1 VSATYVQSEL
11 DVLSGIAHDPTPRA
25 VNDRAEIARAIEA
38 AAADRHG
45 LVHITGIRRHLPATV
60 APSYIG
66 ATVNRLAR
74 RGVLVKTGRY
84 EPNAGASRNASKPSP
99 VWRLKRRIES
109 GDIA

>member
-1 VSATYVQSEL
+1 VSAYVQSEL
-11 DVLSGIAHDPTPRA
+11 DVLTGIATDPTPRA
-25 VNDRAEIARAIEA
+25 TDDRAEIARAIEA

-60 APSYIG
+60 SPAYIG

-74 RGVLVKTGRY
+74 RGVLTKTGRY
-84 EPNAGASRNASKPSP
+84 EPNAGAASRNASKPAP

-109 GDIA
+109 GDIK